1 MYSVSYF
8 LICGGE
14 IMRVELWSRNSKKP
28 YKKLTRSEVYTLYPE
43 LKEDVEEEI
52 KRFKDDNLVHTK
64 ISYEEGLEV
73 WMERNLDEVKNADK
87 GF

>member
-1 MYSVSYF
+1 MYSVSCF

-14 IMRVELWSRNSKKP
+14 IMRVELWSRTSKKP
-28 YKKLTRSEVYTLYPE
+28 YKKLTKAETYVLYPE

-52 KRFKDDNLVHTK
+52 KGFKDSNLASTK

-73 WMERNLDEVKNADK
+73 YMEK
-87 GF
+87 

>member
-1 MYSVSYF
+1 MK
-8 LICGGE
+8 
-14 IMRVELWSRNSKKP
+14 VELWSRTSKTP
-28 YKKLTRSEVYTLYPE
+28 YKKLTKAEAYALYPK

-73 WMERNLDEVKNADK
+73 YMER
-87 GF
+87 

>member
-14 IMRVELWSRNSKKP
+14 IMRVELWSRTSKKP
-28 YKKLTRSEVYTLYPE
+28 YKKLTKAEVYALYPE

-52 KRFKDDNLVHTK
+52 KRFKDNNLVREK
-64 ISYEEGLEV
+64 ISYERGLEV
-73 WMERNLDEVKNADK
+73 YMEK
-87 GF
+87 